1 MHNFPY
7 DASFQIC
14 LMRKM
19 TQSVCTVC
27 RLGMLKEAEDEINR
41 KLKVQF
47 TAKRCSRF
55 LQFTLCL

>member
-19 TQSVCTVC
+19 TQGVCTVC

-47 TAKRCSRF
+47 TAKHCS
-55 LQFTLCL
+55 